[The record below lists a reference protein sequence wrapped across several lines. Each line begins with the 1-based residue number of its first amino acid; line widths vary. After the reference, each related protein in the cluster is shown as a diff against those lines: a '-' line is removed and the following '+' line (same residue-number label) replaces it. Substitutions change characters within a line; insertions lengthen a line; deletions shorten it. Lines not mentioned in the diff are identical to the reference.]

1 MQKKKK
7 KKKKWKTV
15 SFAWVDA
22 VFVCLQ
28 STEQKKWNISNG
40 SFAVNFGRKHWK
52 NLIDKA
58 FENMNT
64 SFSGQM
70 GMNDE
75 GYIANEKLT
84 VEIIRW

>member
-1 MQKKKK
+1 
-7 KKKKWKTV
+7 
-15 SFAWVDA
+15 
-22 VFVCLQ
+22 
-28 STEQKKWNISNG
+28 
-40 SFAVNFGRKHWK
+40 
-52 NLIDKA
+52 
-58 FENMNT
+58 MNT